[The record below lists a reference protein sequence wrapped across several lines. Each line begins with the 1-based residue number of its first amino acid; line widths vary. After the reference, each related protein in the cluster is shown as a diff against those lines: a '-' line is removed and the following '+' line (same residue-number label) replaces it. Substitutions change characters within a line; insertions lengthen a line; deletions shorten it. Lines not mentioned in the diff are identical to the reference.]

1 MIDARQ
7 NHISSCVSFE
17 DFKIFLVT
25 EGTEIYRTSRVI
37 DIIRLGP
44 PIYSWKQEDTR
55 VSLNLFHEDRERI
68 S

>member
-1 MIDARQ
+1 MRAR
-7 NHISSCVSFE
+7 IVFPAAFPLEE

-25 EGTEIYRTSRVI
+25 EGTEIYRTSI

-44 PIYSWKQEDTR
+44 PIYSWKHEDTR

>member
-7 NHISSCVSFE
+7 NRISSCVSFE

-25 EGTEIYRTSRVI
+25 EGNLSDESSI

-44 PIYSWKQEDTR
+44 PIYSWKHEDTR

>member
-1 MIDARQ
+1 MRAR
-7 NHISSCVSFE
+7 IVFPAAFPLEE

-44 PIYSWKQEDTR
+44 PIYSWKHEDTR